1 MVWYGMKYQYGDHF
15 GHFGSTP
22 IESQSENH
30 YYLPP
35 QRTGYYDDYYQY
47 DDDGENGDDSDDDEN
62 DIGKECTCAV
72 WVEAGGAACM
82 DRPPH

>member
-1 MVWYGMKYQYGDHF
+1 MVWYGMVYGISVWRPFWPFWFDPHRV
-15 GHFGSTP
+15 P
-22 IESQSENH
+22 IGKPLLSSSAEN
-30 YYLPP
+30 
-35 QRTGYYDDYYQY
+35 
-47 DDDGENGDDSDDDEN
+47 DEN